1 MKTNISGASAWGGR
15 ALRGSAGQ
23 RTHASFALRRTL
35 RAATIPCAILI
46 LICAAAWFLFGQNI
60 MDKKEHMPYA
70 EFYQLVQDGEIE
82 QAKFDGD
89 TIYFRP
95 KAHALDADEYT
106 NRTENPYSPTLYETL
121 LLKGV
126 QVELA
131 KDGGEIFTAI
141 LDVFFYI
148 IFFGVIIIVFRKFIS
163 PNTFKVVRHTGVSF
177 ADIVGMDEL
186 KKYMLSVTDIMR
198 HPADFAKKGVRAPK
212 GVLLEGAPGNGK
224 TLFARALATEAKVN
238 FIPAKATD
246 FESMFMA
253 IGPMKVKLLFRK
265 ARRRAPCIVFIDEF
279 DGIGTRRNYS
289 GSALETENTR
299 IVTALLNE
307 LDGFTA
313 NQGILVVAATNSI
326 AALDEALIRP
336 GRFDLRVQVPY
347 PNYEERIQLVQ
358 MYIQNKPHAPD
369 ISIER
374 LAKQFEGASAA
385 QIESSLNEASL
396 RASQD
401 GRTAFTEADIQF

>member
-1 MKTNISGASAWGGR
+1 MKEKNMGASATSGGR
-15 ALRGSAGQ
+15 AIRNSAF
-23 RTHASFALRRTL
+23 APSVALRRTL
-35 RAATIPCAILI
+35 RAATIPCALLIGAILF
-46 LICAAAWFLFGQNI
+46 WLFFGEKI
-60 MDKKEHMPYA
+60 TDKTKYMSYA
-70 EFYQLVQDGEIE
+70 EFYALVQDGAVEK
-82 QAKFDGD
+82 AKFDGE

-95 KAHALDADEYT
+95 EAHPVDAEDYT
-106 NRTENPYSPTLYETL
+106 HRTENPYSPTLYETL
-121 LLKGV
+121 LLHGT
-126 QVELA
+126 QVEISR
-131 KDGGEIFTAI
+131 DGGEIVTTI

-148 IFFGVIIIVFRKFIS
+148 LFFGVIVFVFRKFIS

-186 KKYMLSVTDIMR
+186 KKYMLSVTDILR
-198 HPADFAKKGVRAPK
+198 YPGDFAKKGIRAPK

-224 TLFARALATEAKVN
+224 TLFARALATEANVN

-307 LDGFTA
+307 LDGFQP
-313 NQGILVVAATNSI
+313 NNGILVVAATNSI

-336 GRFDLRVQVPY
+336 GRFDLRVKVPF
-347 PNYEERIQLVQ
+347 PNYAERMQLVQ
-358 MYIQNKPHAPD
+358 MYMQNKPHAAD
-369 ISIER
+369 VSVER
-374 LAKQFEGASAA
+374 LAKLFDGASAA

-396 RASQD
+396 RAAQA
-401 GRTAFTEADIQF
+401 GRSEFIEEDVQIS

>member
-1 MKTNISGASAWGGR
+1 MKKNIRKLIVILCLLVAVLLVLVTFVPNLLGFSEKAS
-15 ALRGSAGQ
+15 
-23 RTHASFALRRTL
+23 
-35 RAATIPCAILI
+35 
-46 LICAAAWFLFGQNI
+46 
-60 MDKKEHMPYA
+60 HMPYTQ
-70 EFYQLVQDGEIE
+70 FYQLLQDGQVEK
-82 QAKFDGD
+82 AKFDGD
-89 TIYFRP
+89 KIYFRP
-95 KAHALDADEYT
+95 KAHAVDAGSYT
-106 NRTENPYSPTLYETL
+106 DVTENPYSPTLYETM

-126 QVELA
+126 QVEVA
-131 KDGGEIFTAI
+131 QSGGEIFAMM
-141 LDVFFYI
+141 LDMFFYVVFF
-148 IFFGVIIIVFRKFIS
+148 GAIIIVFRKFIS

-177 ADIVGMDEL
+177 ADIVGMEEL
-186 KKYMLSVTDIMR
+186 KKYMLSVTEIMR

-265 ARRRAPCIVFIDEF
+265 ARRRSPCIVFIDEF

-307 LDGFTA
+307 LDGFQP
-313 NQGILVVAATNSI
+313 NSGILVVAATNSI

-336 GRFDLRVQVPY
+336 GRFDLRVKVPY
-347 PNYEERIQLVQ
+347 PSYEDRIKLVQ
-358 MYIQNKPHAPD
+358 MYMQKKPHAAD
-369 ISIER
+369 ISAER
-374 LAKQFEGASAA
+374 LAEHFEGASAA
-385 QIESSLNEASL
+385 QIEAALNEASL
-396 RASQD
+396 RAAQA
-401 GRTAFTEADIQF
+401 GRSEFIEEDVQ